1 MYKSILLISIGVSD
15 WESYLTELLNVFE
28 DFKEILK
35 LKCVIKVV
43 IFLIRLAQCSNF

>member
-43 IFLIRLAQCSNF
+43 IFLIGLAQCSNF